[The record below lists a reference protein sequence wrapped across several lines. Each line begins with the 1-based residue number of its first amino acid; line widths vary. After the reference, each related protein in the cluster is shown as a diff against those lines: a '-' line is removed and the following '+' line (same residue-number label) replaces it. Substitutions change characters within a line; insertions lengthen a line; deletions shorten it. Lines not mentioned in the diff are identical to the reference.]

1 MRKLHST
8 GGFWLVLGALL
19 LAASLRLLFW
29 FLVASVVHEL
39 GHIAMVRAL
48 GDG

>member
-29 FLVASVVHEL
+29 FLWSMNWAISPWS
-39 GHIAMVRAL
+39 GPW